1 MEVTMPKKDTVLEKI
16 RLRKYLN
23 ADALL
28 STIRCEFDKIPDFRK
43 GDVNISITD
52 ALMSA
57 FAMFSL
63 KDSSLLE
70 FDQRREKE
78 AECQNLKNIYGIENI
93 PSDSRMREIDDE
105 IDPKKYLSPIFKVF
119 FRQVQRGKALEPMVF
134 YNGCY
139 LLNLDGTGFFT
150 LKSSVP
156 HFVWKRRIQKQ
167 EKSLIIFR
175 CWAQP

>member
-1 MEVTMPKKDTVLEKI
+1 MPKKDTVLEKI

-78 AECQNLKNIYGIENI
+78 AECQNLKNIYGIGNI
-93 PSDSRMREIDDE
+93 PSDSRMREIGDD
-105 IDPKKYLSPIFKVF
+105 ID
-119 FRQVQRGKALEPMVF
+119 
-134 YNGCY
+134 
-139 LLNLDGTGFFT
+139 
-150 LKSSVP
+150 
-156 HFVWKRRIQKQ
+156 
-167 EKSLIIFR
+167 
-175 CWAQP
+175 